1 MALSESKLAILTWG
15 NASGADRSEGVFAIK
30 PSGVP
35 YPDLTPGKIVVLD
48 IETGEKVDGDLNP
61 SSDTPSHLEL
71 YKAFPEIGGVAHA
84 HSPNATA
91 FAQASRPIP
100 CLGTT
105 HADFFNGTIPV
116 TRRLSEE
123 EVAGDYER
131 NTGLV
136 MVETL
141 KALEL
146 SALEA
151 PAVLV
156 ASHGPFTWGAD
167 AGKAVEAALILEEV
181 AKIAAA
187 TFALNPDAGDID
199 AYLLAKHHSRKHG
212 GDAYYG
218 QK

>member
-1 MALSESKLAILTWG
+1 M
-15 NASGADRSEGVFAIK
+15 
-30 PSGVP
+30 
-35 YPDLTPGKIVVLD
+35 
-48 IETGEKVDGDLNP
+48 
-61 SSDTPSHLEL
+61 
-71 YKAFPEIGGVAHA
+71 
-84 HSPNATA
+84 
-91 FAQASRPIP
+91 P
-100 CLGTT
+100 C
-105 HADFFNGTIPV
+105 IPV
-116 TRRLSEE
+116 TRSLSEE

-199 AYLLAKHHSRKHG
+199 AYLLAKHHYRKHG